1 MKSISATRLAM
12 AMFIGTMTMN
22 ADAAALPIMVK
33 NGGAAT
39 RGAGVALYREHADIA
54 SGGRF
59 TFVGEFKNGL
69 IRLMDPPWVMVK
81 YDRQLHW
88 RIYFFMDTGEGF
100 KRAVSKYLGP
110 AQVKRV
116 EPLPSVQKYIEGMEQ
131 GGRHARFPAPRLSL
145 RTVYGDRVPKE
156 FAKLDP
162 ANTKVGL
169 YCNNLGNPDASLQQ
183 CFGVKPDK
191 PPVEGVARFT
201 GTLHLNRPDLQYHQ
215 REKQNLHHFNLKLA
229 DAMPIKLNLTEV
241 GARRQF
247 ATELTKAGPRL
258 AKLCEQA
265 GLDFIPKANGPTFIS
280 WVDGQLAVSGQ
291 ITPRPNFSMKPVP
304 YATVTLCFDPETTQP
319 QRILFVKRIH
329 QDPRD

>member
-1 MKSISATRLAM
+1 METMKTTCIILALGSGF
-12 AMFIGTMTMN
+12 ASK
-22 ADAAALPIMVK
+22 AALPIVVE

-39 RGAGVALYREHADIA
+39 RGTGVAFHREHADIA
-54 SGGRF
+54 AGDRF
-59 TFVGEFKNGL
+59 TFVGEFKAGR

-100 KRAVSKYLGP
+100 KRAVSRYLAP
-110 AQVKRV
+110 VQVKRV
-116 EPLPSVQKYIEGMEQ
+116 EPLPAVQKYIEGMER

-145 RTVYGDRVPKE
+145 RAVYGDKLPKE

-162 ANTKVGL
+162 ANTQVGL
-169 YCNNLGNPDASLQQ
+169 YCDNLGKPNASLQQ
-183 CFGVKPDK
+183 CFTMKPDK
-191 PPVEGVARFT
+191 APAAGVAHFT
-201 GTLHLNRPDLQYHQ
+201 GTVQLNRPDLHYHQ
-215 REKQNLHHFNLKLA
+215 REEQKWHHFNLQHAKA
-229 DAMPIKLNLTEV
+229 QPIRVKLTEAD
-241 GARRQF
+241 ARRQF
-247 ATELTKAGPRL
+247 TAELTKAGPRL

-265 GLDFIPKANGPTFIS
+265 GLEFISKANGPTFIS
-280 WVDGQLAVSGQ
+280 WVDGQLAVSGL